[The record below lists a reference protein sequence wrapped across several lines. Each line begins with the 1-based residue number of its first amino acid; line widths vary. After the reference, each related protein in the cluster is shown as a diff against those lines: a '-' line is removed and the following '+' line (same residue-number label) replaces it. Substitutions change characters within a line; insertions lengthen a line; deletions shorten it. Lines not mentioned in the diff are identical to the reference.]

1 MVTVSDSTG
10 SIYNVHMPNKEY
22 YLQEPRFGATAQTI
36 HNKAGKQFVI
46 VAGGRVS
53 TNTSVDDQYVYC
65 KNIELLWT
73 DDTTARASSDNKL
86 IYNAPIYVAPEGTI
100 DKISV

>member
-1 MVTVSDSTG
+1 MNDNFVDD
-10 SIYNVHMPNKEY
+10 EF
-22 YLQEPRFGATAQTI
+22 YLQEPRYGATAQTI

-53 TNTSVDDQYVYC
+53 TNNTVEEQYVYC

-73 DDTTARASSDNKL
+73 DDTTARDSNNNL
-86 IYNAPIYVAPEGTI
+86 IYNTPIYVAPEGTI

>member
-1 MVTVSDSTG
+1 MSD
-10 SIYNVHMPNKEY
+10 KEY
-22 YLQEPRFGATAQTI
+22 YLQEPRYGATAQTI

-53 TNTSVDDQYVYC
+53 INNSVDDQYIYC

-73 DDTTARASSDNKL
+73 DDTTARASDNKL
-86 IYNAPIYVAPEGTI
+86 IYNTPIYVASEGTI
-100 DKISV
+100 DKISMQCDV

>member
-10 SIYNVHMPNKEY
+10 SINSAHMPDKKY

-53 TNTSVDDQYVYC
+53 TNTSVEDQYIYC

-73 DDTTARASSDNKL
+73 DDTTARDTNNNL
-86 IYNAPIYVAPEGTI
+86 IYNTPIYVSPEGTI